1 VAELAA
7 EPPSWLWPGDL
18 LPSSLPDSRERFD
31 LALKK
36 SPPMIQNG
44 IYLNVLGVIS
54 ADSKPDLAAELAE
67 D

>member
-1 VAELAA
+1 VAEPGA
-7 EPPSWLWPGDL
+7 EPPGWLSPG
-18 LPSSLPDSRERFD
+18 PFASSLPDSRERFD
-31 LALKK
+31 LAPKK